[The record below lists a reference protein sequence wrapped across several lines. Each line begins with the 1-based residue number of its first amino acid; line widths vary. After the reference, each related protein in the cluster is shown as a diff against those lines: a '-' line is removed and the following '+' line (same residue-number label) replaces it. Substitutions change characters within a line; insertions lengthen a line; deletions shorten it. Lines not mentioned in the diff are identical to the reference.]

1 MRRFEQ
7 RTADNL
13 KPGRSVAEMTD
24 DKAKCF
30 EPEVGMV
37 PDSLVNKV
45 LLLIWPLVSKSGLIM
60 LTAMLSGPDYCCP
73 RQKKFLTTPTR
84 CPSASSA
91 KAYLY

>member
-13 KPGRSVAEMTD
+13 NPGRSVAELTD
-24 DKAKCF
+24 DKAKGF

-45 LLLIWPLVSKSGLIM
+45 LLLIWLLVSKSGLIM
-60 LTAMLSGPDYCCP
+60 LTAMLSGLDGCCP
-73 RQKKFLTTPTR
+73 RKKLPTTPTR
-84 CPSASSA
+84 CPSASSG
-91 KAYLY
+91 KAWLY